1 MIKADYITLFVLVI
15 AAKLVLKG
23 VEEFLKKKRR
33 RKNGLF
39 GK

>member
-1 MIKADYITLFVLVI
+1 MIKADYITLFVL
-15 AAKLVLKG
+15 ALMAKL
-23 VEEFLKKKRR
+23 EEFLKKKRR

>member
-15 AAKLVLKG
+15 AAKLALKG
-23 VEEFLKKKRR
+23 VEEFLKKRR
-33 RKNGLF
+33 GRKNGLF